1 MESQKC
7 KVTIS
12 GKEYL
17 YEKGTSYQ
25 EIAKDFQKEYKHQIA
40 LVMLD
45 GHRLQELR
53 KQVSGDCTLQ
63 FITTQDTAGY
73 DTYRRSVCFLF
84 IKAVHDV
91 IGHER
96 PQQVRVRIH
105 FSLGAGFYCTV
116 EGIDHVG
123 MEFQWKVEERMYE
136 LVQQRL
142 PITKELIHT
151 EEAVELFHRYG
162 MFDKERLFRYRR
174 SSHVNLYAM
183 NEFRDYYYGYMMPDT
198 GDLKY
203 FALYLYQGGIV
214 LQMPLKDEPEKVPL
228 FVPKDKLFRVLSESV
243 RWGDQQGIDTVGA
256 LNDMITQDDMREI
269 VLVQEAFQ
277 ERKIGEIAK
286 QIADRPG
293 VKFVLIAGPSSSGK
307 TTFSHRLSI
316 QLRVNGLHPHPISVD
331 NYFVDREKTPKDEDG
346 NYNFECIEAI
356 DVEKFNEDMSNLLAG
371 EEKAIVTDIAGTT
384 RDVLEENLVLKGISL
399 RILDTAGIRK
409 TADMVEKIG
418 VDRALEHAK
427 DADLI
432 LYVVDASVPLDENDA
447 KIMEILKGRKAIVLL
462 NKSDL
467 TAVIEK
473 EEMEQKTGAPV
484 ISISAREE
492 TGMEEL
498 EEQMKKMFFQGE
510 ISFND
515 EVYITNARH
524 KQALLAA
531 KKSLELTAESI
542 EMGMPEDF
550 FSIDLMNAYE
560 ELGSIIGEAVGED
573 LVNEIFS
580 KFCTGK

>member
-1 MESQKC
+1 MEQ
-7 KVTIS
+7 
-12 GKEYL
+12 
-17 YEKGTSYQ
+17 
-25 EIAKDFQKEYKHQIA
+25 
-40 LVMLD
+40 
-45 GHRLQELR
+45 
-53 KQVSGDCTLQ
+53 
-63 FITTQDTAGY
+63 
-73 DTYRRSVCFLF
+73 
-84 IKAVHDV
+84 
-91 IGHER
+91 
-96 PQQVRVRIH
+96 
-105 FSLGAGFYCTV
+105 
-116 EGIDHVG
+116 
-123 MEFQWKVEERMYE
+123 
-136 LVQQRL
+136 
-142 PITKELIHT
+142 
-151 EEAVELFHRYG
+151 
-162 MFDKERLFRYRR
+162 
-174 SSHVNLYAM
+174 
-183 NEFRDYYYGYMMPDT
+183 
-198 GDLKY
+198 
-203 FALYLYQGGIV
+203 
-214 LQMPLKDEPEKVPL
+214 
-228 FVPKDKLFRVLSESV
+228 
-243 RWGDQQGIDTVGA
+243 
-256 LNDMITQDDMREI
+256 
-269 VLVQEAFQ
+269 
-277 ERKIGEIAK
+277 KIGDIAET
-286 QIADRPG
+286 IAADRRK
-293 VKFVLIAGPSSSGK
+293 KFVLIAGPSSSGK

-356 DVEKFNEDMSNLLAG
+356 DVEKFNEDMTNLLAG

-409 TADMVEKIG
+409 TADTVEKIG

-524 KQALLAA
+524 KQALLEA
-531 KKSLELTAESI
+531 KKSLELTAGSI